1 MPVTS
6 FAEQEIHCS
15 FCAKPKTEV
24 EKVIAGPGVYIC
36 NECVDLCVAI
46 LAETRTPAAE
56 RGEPEKPGGAGGQ
69 EKPEEEVPGIPWP
82 EGMTEEEILAHLPR
96 VAAASA
102 RVEGDLRAW
111 IERLRG
117 RGVTWARI
125 GAALGMTRQSAWERF
140 SGEE

>member
-46 LAETRTPAAE
+46 LAETRTSTAE
-56 RGEPEKPGGAGGQ
+56 QGEP